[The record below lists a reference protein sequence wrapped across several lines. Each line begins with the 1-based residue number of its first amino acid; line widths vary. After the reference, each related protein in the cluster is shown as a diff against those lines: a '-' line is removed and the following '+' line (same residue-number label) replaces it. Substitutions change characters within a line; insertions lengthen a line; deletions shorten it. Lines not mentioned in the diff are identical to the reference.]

1 MFAAI
6 ALTLAAIGLYGVV
19 SYGVAQRTR
28 EVGIRMALG
37 ADTARVV
44 RLLTSSALKLVLV
57 GGAIGL
63 AASLIV
69 ARLLGGLLFGGE
81 TFAPVTFVAV
91 PLVLGLTALAAAYL
105 PARRAARLNPVTALR
120 DT

>member
-1 MFAAI
+1 MFAVI
-6 ALTLAAIGLYGVV
+6 TLTLAAIGLYGVV

-28 EVGIRMALG
+28 EVGIRMELG

-81 TFAPVTFVAV
+81 TFDPVTFVAV